1 MKAMTRSYANL
12 LTGCIY
18 RTLSL
23 LGAAFII
30 PRKCT
35 PFVQHVDGDEAA
47 IALFV
52 GPDRGN
58 VSLAESQEL
67 KSRGCGE
74 EFLWTDDHFVWSGGK
89 LKFYIGFLIRLE
101 SLSQV
106 QR

>member
-1 MKAMTRSYANL
+1 MSF
-12 LTGCIY
+12 
-18 RTLSL
+18 
-23 LGAAFII
+23 AA
-30 PRKCT
+30 
-35 PFVQHVDGDEAA
+35 HVDGDEAA
-47 IALFV
+47 FALFV

-74 EFLWTDDHFVWSGGK
+74 EVLWADDYFVGSSGK

-101 SLSQV
+101 RLSQV